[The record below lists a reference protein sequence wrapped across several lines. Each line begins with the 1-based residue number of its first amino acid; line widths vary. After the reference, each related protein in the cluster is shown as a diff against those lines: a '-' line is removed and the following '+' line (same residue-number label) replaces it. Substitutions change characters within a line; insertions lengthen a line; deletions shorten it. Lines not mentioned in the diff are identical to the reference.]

1 MAIKVKRVYDEAARD
16 DGARVLVDRV
26 WPRGLAKG
34 SLRIDLWAK
43 DLAPSTALRKWF
55 DHDRT
60 KWEAFKDRYF
70 RELDEAGGAGEPLA
84 ALLSQARDGDVTLVF
99 GAKDTQ
105 CNNAVALKQYLEQRL
120 EA

>member
-1 MAIKVKRVYDEAARD
+1 MAIKLKRVYDEAARD

-26 WPRGLAKG
+26 WPRGFAKER
-34 SLRIDLWAK
+34 LRIDLWAK

-55 DHDRT
+55 DHDRA

-70 RELDEAGGAGEPLA
+70 RELDEAGDPLA
-84 ALLSQARDGDVTLVF
+84 ALLAQARDGDVTLVF

-120 EA
+120 VG